1 MARTKPTTPPS
12 DDPTAEEFLTGDLAH
27 LAARQADPDDMPYEE
42 VETLAGILVHD
53 ALTPGKRLALAAPDG
68 AAVVVRVPSPDW
80 VDSVAAA
87 MRSHTTFADMLIR
100 TGASRTQD
108 RPEVGCDRVSARLAR
123 GGRVCGISQDPER
136 FLPASLV
143 AGADVR
149 LDLAQPTPGQ
159 VARAIQAVT
168 GEDPGPMPPLHG
180 LGHHDYVAA
189 LRTGS
194 TAAACLARLQA
205 AARSRS
211 VVDPDLPEAPLLH
224 EMPGL
229 EGEARDWTLALADDF
244 QAYLAGRIDFDAI
257 ARHAVFCGEPG
268 TGKTLLARS
277 VARTLGVPLIE
288 TSVASW
294 FTQTQGYLGD
304 VVREVSRVFS
314 AAAAAAPAVLF
325 LDEADGLP
333 NRGRLDNRNRDF
345 WKPIIGQVLLQLD
358 GATSGKN
365 GKIIVIAGTNHVED
379 LDPALVRPG
388 RLSRVITVR
397 KPSVPGLADILRHH
411 LGPDV
416 LPGADLTGVAA
427 LGVGATGAD
436 AAAWAQ
442 AARRTARVADRPV
455 AIADLMRLVAPE
467 DDRTPAEALAC
478 ARHEIAHACA
488 VEALGVGEVRTVTT
502 VKSGEVAGLTRTK
515 LATRLTMTRAQ
526 IEDYV
531 VATLCGRAADEEWGE
546 ATTGAG
552 GPAGS
557 DLGMA
562 TRTLAA
568 AHASFGLGGTLLHRA
583 SDADAHRLLA
593 ACPDLRRLV
602 SADLDRLYARSR
614 DFVQA
619 HRDAIDGLAHRLVDE
634 RLLTG
639 AVIRDRLAE
648 DRGAPRTK
656 GGRRARA

>member
-1 MARTKPTTPPS
+1 MARKQQNQKP
-12 DDPTAEEFLTGDLAH
+12 DQNLEDFLSRDLARRA
-27 LAARQADPDDMPYEE
+27 LEEDDASEGLDE
-42 VETLAGILVHD
+42 KVETLAGILVRD
-53 ALTPGKRLALAAPDG
+53 ALTPEKRRALAAPDG

-80 VDSVAAA
+80 ADAAAAA
-87 MRSHTTFADMLIR
+87 MRSHATYSDMQIKLG
-100 TGASRTQD
+100 TSRTQD

-136 FLPASLV
+136 YLPTALV

-149 LDLAQPTPGQ
+149 LDLAQPTAGQ
-159 VARAIQAVT
+159 VARAIRAVT

-194 TAAACLARLQA
+194 TAAACLARLKA

-229 EGEARDWTLALADDF
+229 EGEAREWCLALADDF
-244 QAYLAGRIDFDAI
+244 QAYLAGRIEFDAI
-257 ARHAVFCGEPG
+257 ARHAVFFGEPG

-277 VARTLGVPLIE
+277 IARTLGVGLIE

-304 VVREVSRVFS
+304 VVREIDRVFS
-314 AAAAAAPAVLF
+314 AAAASSPVVLF

-333 NRGRLDNRNRDF
+333 SRSKLDNRNRDF

-397 KPSVPGLADILRHH
+397 RPSVSGLADIIRHH
-411 LGPDV
+411 LGPDT
-416 LPGADLTGVAA
+416 LRGADLTGVAA

-436 AAAWAQ
+436 AAAWVK

-455 AIADLMRLVAPE
+455 AIADLMALVAPE

-488 VEALGVGEVRTVTT
+488 VEAMGVGTVQTVTT
-502 VKSGEVAGLTRTK
+502 VQSGEVAGLTRTK
-515 LATRLTMTRAQ
+515 LTTRLSMTRVQ

-546 ATTGAG
+546 ASTGAG
-552 GPAGS
+552 GPANS

-568 AHASFGLGGTLLHRA
+568 AHASFGLGGSLLHRA

-593 ACPDLRRLV
+593 TCPDLRQAV

-614 DFVQA
+614 AFVQA
-619 HRDAIDGLAHRLVDE
+619 HRPTIDGLAHRLVDE

-648 DRGAPRTK
+648 DCAGRTATRTK
-656 GGRRARA
+656 GERRA

>member
-1 MARTKPTTPPS
+1 MARKQQNQP
-12 DDPTAEEFLTGDLAH
+12 DQCLEEFLSRDLARRAH
-27 LAARQADPDDMPYEE
+27 EEADASDEE

-53 ALTPGKRLALAAPDG
+53 ALTSTQRRALAAPDG

-80 VDSVAAA
+80 ADAVAAA
-87 MRSHTTFADMLIR
+87 MRSHATYSDTQIKLG
-100 TGASRTQD
+100 TSRTQD
-108 RPEVGCDRVSARLAR
+108 RPDVGCDRVSARLAR

-136 FLPASLV
+136 YLPAALV

-159 VARAIQAVT
+159 VARAIRTVT

-194 TAAACLARLQA
+194 TAAACLARLTA

-229 EGEARDWTLALADDF
+229 EGEARDWCMALADDF
-244 QAYLAGRIDFDAI
+244 QAYLARRIGFDAI

-268 TGKTLLARS
+268 TGKTMLARS

-288 TSVASW
+288 TSVAGW

-333 NRGRLDNRNRDF
+333 NRDRLDNRNRDF

-365 GKIIVIAGTNHVED
+365 GKIIVIAGTNHRED
-379 LDPALVRPG
+379 LDPALIRPG
-388 RLSRVITVR
+388 RLSRVITMR
-397 KPSVPGLADILRHH
+397 KPSVPGLADIIRHH
-411 LGPDV
+411 LGPDD
-416 LPGADLTGVAA
+416 LPGVDLTGVAA
-427 LGVGATGAD
+427 LGIGATGAD
-436 AAAWAQ
+436 AAAWVQ
-442 AARRTARVADRPV
+442 SARRTARVAGRPV
-455 AIADLMRLVAPE
+455 ALADLMRLVAPE

-478 ARHEIAHACA
+478 ARHEISHACA

-502 VKSGEVAGLTRTK
+502 VQSGEVAGLTRTA
-515 LATRLTMTRAQ
+515 LAHRMTMTLAQ

-568 AHASFGLGGTLLHRA
+568 AHASFGLGGSLLHRA
-583 SDADAHRLLA
+583 SDAEAHRLLA
-593 ACPDLRRLV
+593 TCPELRRSV

-614 DFVQA
+614 AFVQDHKA
-619 HRDAIDGLAHRLVDE
+619 TIDDLAHRLVDD

-639 AVIRDRLAE
+639 AVIRERLAE
-648 DRGAPRTK
+648 DRAAPAATRTK
-656 GGRRARA
+656 GGRRA